1 MRPVGVR
8 RHAQQPV
15 ALAPG
20 HADCGGAAQQRGE
33 QVPARLRRALDRL
46 ALAGEQQRAVEL
58 LRHQRLRAEALG
70 LRAARL
76 VAGRAALL
84 EEQRAGEQR
93 DPEHGADA
101 REQQAQSPIRRARAA
116 CLAVGLG
123 AALVQECALGRVE
136 LAPVRCAPVHRRGQ
150 AGAAVE
156 LGGVAPAGLP
166 LPGRDG
172 EVVMQAPALG
182 VLGDPVAQAR
192 PLAQQRL
199 VRDLDAVLGERD
211 ETAVGE
217 RAEHAPDLLAVGVEL
232 VDRHGAAHGAAVGLL
247 AGQPQQDR
255 ARDLALAVVQA
266 GVRPLGEA
274 GDRTAHAA
282 RALVGRQ
289 PQMTVVAALPQLEQR
304 RGQQRKRAGLGF
316 DIGEQPVDELGLHA
330 QPAGARRAL
339 DRPSQL
345 TAPHRSH
352 EHVVGTQ
359 RPAELAV
366 LAAASVEVG
375 AHGDD
380 DGRGP
385 ARPGAH
391 RRTPS
396 ARPRRDTA

>member
-1 MRPVGVR
+1 MR

-20 HADCGGAAQQRGE
+20 DTDRSGAAQQRGE

-46 ALAGEQQRAVEL
+46 ALAGQQQRAVEF

-84 EEQRAGEQR
+84 EEQRAGQQR

-101 REQQAQSPIRRARAA
+101 REQEAQPPIRRACAA

-123 AALVQECALGRVE
+123 AALVEERALGRVE
-136 LAPVRCAPVHRRGQ
+136 LAPVRCAPVRRRGQ

-166 LPGRDG
+166 LAGRDG

-199 VRDLDAVLGERD
+199 VRDLDAVLRERD

-217 RAEHAPDLLAVGVEL
+217 RAEHAPDVLAVGVEL
-232 VDRHGAAHGAAVGLL
+232 AHRHGAAHGAAVGLL
-247 AGQPQQDR
+247 AGQPEQDR
-255 ARDLALAVVQA
+255 ARDLALAVAQA
-266 GVRPLGEA
+266 AVRPLGEA
-274 GDRTAHAA
+274 GDRAAHAA

-289 PQMTVVAALPQLEQR
+289 PQMTAVAALPQLEQR
-304 RGQQRKRAGLGF
+304 RGQQRKRAGLRF

-359 RPAELAV
+359 HLAEVAV

-380 DGRGP
+380 DGRGRRGQA
-385 ARPGAH
+385 AR